1 MDSEHT
7 DPSRVTGGRLRQR
20 QPVILVVDD
29 SEDNRDLY
37 AMALGRAG
45 YAVAVAV
52 DGLDAVDKTQ
62 AIGPTLILMD
72 LAMPNLDGWEATKRI
87 RALPDFHRATKI
99 IALTAFTDAV
109 SVQRA
114 RAAGC
119 DAVLSKPC
127 PPATLLE
134 HIAVALASIEA
145 VNDTD
150 AREIA

>member
-1 MDSEHT
+1 
-7 DPSRVTGGRLRQR
+7 VTGGRLRQR
-20 QPVILVVDD
+20 APVILIVDD

-45 YAVAVAV
+45 YVVAVAV
-52 DGLDAVDKTQ
+52 DGLDAVDKAQ
-62 AIGPTLILMD
+62 AIGPALILMD

-87 RALPDFHRATKI
+87 RAVPDLAATKI

-114 RAAGC
+114 FAAGC
-119 DAVLSKPC
+119 DLVLAKPC

-134 HIAVALASIEA
+134 HIIVALTPAPPA
-145 VNDTD
+145 DT
-150 AREIA
+150 REIA